1 MFLRKIILKI
11 CSKFTGE
18 DLCRS
23 VIPIKLQNNFIEI
36 LLWHGCSPITLLHI
50 FRARFYQNISR
61 RLLLT
66 VKCIVHE
73 VVAGSSPVE
82 VTSTSNIAS
91 IFSKEFH
98 EIQATIECRFT
109 LTRVRDM
116 IRTYSQMHRTERNEN
131 TAQSYLVS
139 LAKWLS
145 VCLQTKWLW
154 VQIQCYL
161 Y

>member
-1 MFLRKIILKI
+1 M
-11 CSKFTGE
+11 
-18 DLCRS
+18 
-23 VIPIKLQNNFIEI
+23 
-36 LLWHGCSPITLLHI
+36 
-50 FRARFYQNISR
+50 
-61 RLLLT
+61 
-66 VKCIVHE
+66 
-73 VVAGSSPVE
+73 E

-116 IRTYSQMHRTERNEN
+116 IRTYSQIHRTERNEN